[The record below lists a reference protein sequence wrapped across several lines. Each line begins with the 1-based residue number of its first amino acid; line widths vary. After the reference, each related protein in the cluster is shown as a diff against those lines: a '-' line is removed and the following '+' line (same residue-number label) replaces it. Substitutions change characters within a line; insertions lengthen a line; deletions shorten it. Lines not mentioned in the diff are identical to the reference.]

1 MKSAITVV
9 VFLIA
14 GLFIHGALLSSYACT
29 GIKVKTEDG
38 SVVTGLAKYSI
49 LWPADSRPA

>member
-14 GLFIHGALLSSYACT
+14 GLFIHGALLSSYACM

-38 SVVTGLAKYSI
+38 SVVTGLAKYST